1 MPDMSNDD
9 KLAALAKVDF
19 FEGCTD
25 RELTDISHLAEQR
38 GFAPGDELCH
48 ESAFD
53 RIVFVVVDGEAT
65 VTKRGEE
72 VGVVGA
78 GDVVGELAM
87 LGDGRRTATLTART
101 PMTVLALEPDEVDS
115 VLAADPS
122 SAQRL
127 GRRPKPEP
135 GT

>member
-1 MPDMSNDD
+1 MPDMSEDD
-9 KLAALAKVDF
+9 KRRALAEVDF
-19 FEGCTD
+19 FKGCTD
-25 RELTDISHLAEQR
+25 RELTDIARLADER

-65 VTKRGEE
+65 VTARGEE
-72 VGVVGA
+72 VGVVGS

-87 LGDGRRTATLTART
+87 VGDGRRTATLTART
-101 PMTVLALEPDEVDS
+101 PMTVLVLEPDEVDS

-127 GRRPKPEP
+127 GRRATPES
-135 GT
+135 GK